1 MFSKKTSGLDIARK
15 LVKVTGIQE
24 TIEILQKIKNPD
36 PSRTGEY
43 FKLVLALSDC
53 NLVQTLKEDIIASE
67 FEREFLDS
75 VIRDYVFECIR
86 VLATVRMSDDQEVE
100 TFRTAVQGIS
110 KDLQEFWKDEEELR
124 SGGPG
129 PRYYCVKEVLK
140 RLNDEGDFDV
150 HDALFEHMYLE
161 HKNIIDLFRES
172 SIKTK

>member
-1 MFSKKTSGLDIARK
+1 MFSKKISSLDIARK

-24 TIEILQKIKNPD
+24 TLEILQEIKDPD

-53 NLVQTLKEDIIASE
+53 NLVQTLKEDIFASE

-75 VIRDYVFECIR
+75 VIRDYIFECIR
-86 VLATVRMSDDQEVE
+86 VLATVRMSDAQEVE

-110 KDLQEFWKDEEELR
+110 KVLQEFWKDEEELR
-124 SGGPG
+124 SGGLG

-172 SIKTK
+172 STKTK